1 MGDSKQVS
9 EVRFNEYKN
18 YWVISEIGKIT
29 NTYSGG
35 TPTVGNSKY
44 YNGLIPF
51 IRSAEI
57 NSFSTELF
65 ITDFGLRSSS
75 AKLVRKGDILYA
87 LYGATS
93 GEVGRSNLSGAI
105 NQAILAIIPN
115 TGYDAE
121 FISQLLRKQKPKI
134 IGTYLQGGQ
143 GNLSG
148 SIIKDLKIAIP
159 CIDEQTKIG
168 ELFKNLD
175 TLINQHQTRVAQLA
189 NVKKSMLDKMFPTAG
204 ADVPEV
210 RFGGF
215 VERWRL
221 YKFEDTVTFYNGLTY
236 SPNDVQE
243 KSGTLVLRSSN
254 VKHGEIINADNVYVN
269 SEVINCDFVQQGDI
283 VVVVRN
289 GSRSLIGKHAQVKS
303 TIPNTVIGA
312 FMTGI
317 RSKQPSFIN
326 ALLDTS
332 LFYQEVEKCLGAT
345 INQITQGMFKK
356 MHFMIPVNENEM
368 TLIGNYFQ
376 NLDTLIA
383 QNQKAL
389 NQLKNLKQALLHK
402 MFV

>member
-1 MGDSKQVS
+1 MVDSKQVP
-9 EVRFNEYKN
+9 EVRFGEFSDNWNAQVIDKIASRYDNLRVPITSSDRVAGTTPYFGANGIQDYVEGYTHDGEYVLVAEDGANDLMN
-18 YWVISEIGKIT
+18 YPVQYVNGKIWV
-29 NTYSGG
+29 NNHAHVLQGKPSIMDNVFLKLAISKADMKPFLVGG
-35 TPTVGNSKY
+35 G
-44 YNGLIPF
+44 
-51 IRSAEI
+51 R
-57 NSFSTELF
+57 
-65 ITDFGLRSSS
+65 
-75 AKLVRKGDILYA
+75 AKLNADA
-87 LYGATS
+87 LMKIS
-93 GEVGRSNLSGAI
+93 VSLPFLI
-105 NQAILAIIPN
+105 N
-115 TGYDAE
+115 
-121 FISQLLRKQKPKI
+121 
-134 IGTYLQGGQ
+134 
-143 GNLSG
+143 
-148 SIIKDLKIAIP
+148 
-159 CIDEQTKIG
+159 EQTKIG

-189 NVKKSMLDKMFPTAG
+189 NVKKSMLDKMFPKAA

-210 RFGGF
+210 RFRGF
-215 VERWRL
+215 VERWKSC
-221 YKFEDTVTFYNGLTY
+221 KFEDTVTFYSGLTY

-243 KSGTLVLRSSN
+243 KPGTLVLRSSN
-254 VKHGEIINADNVYVN
+254 VKRGEIINADNVYVN

-356 MHFMIPVNENEM
+356 MHFMIPANENEM
-368 TLIGNYFQ
+368 ALIGNYFQ
-376 NLDTLIA
+376 NLDTLMA

-389 NQLKNLKQALLHK
+389 DQLKNLKQALLHK